1 MFPRNHVQN
10 LFKIEMATSKSFE
23 ADLPDMT
30 EEQLSKLYLW
40 GKSSCEAFDARM
52 NRDMT
57 MIIVATRKKA
67 GTVRDHM
74 RLLRTNL
81 LNWGVSL
88 PSNKSGGYASLR
100 TMATPQK
107 WMAQVRRQ
115 RRQRVARFKAC
126 HKHHIALSYPIISCT
141 RPSVR
146 DQMVWV

>member
-1 MFPRNHVQN
+1 MT
-10 LFKIEMATSKSFE
+10 TSKSFE

-57 MIIVATRKKA
+57 MIVVATRKKT

-88 PSNKSGGYASLR
+88 PSKQVGWLRLVTDDGKSAEMDGAGKEAAHAASS
-100 TMATPQK
+100 ATQSVPQRSHRLVLPK
-107 WMAQVRRQ
+107 NLLTIPV
-115 RRQRVARFKAC
+115 
-126 HKHHIALSYPIISCT
+126 H
-141 RPSVR
+141 
-146 DQMVWV
+146 

>member
-1 MFPRNHVQN
+1 MT
-10 LFKIEMATSKSFE
+10 TSKSFE

-57 MIIVATRKKA
+57 MIIAAARKKA

-88 PSNKSGGYASLR
+88 PSKQVGWLRLVTDDGNSAEMDGAGKEAAHAASSINR
-100 TMATPQK
+100 TMPQTSNSLLK
-107 WMAQVRRQ
+107 LPVSLLTIPIVAQ
-115 RRQRVARFKAC
+115 
-126 HKHHIALSYPIISCT
+126 
-141 RPSVR
+141 
-146 DQMVWV
+146 